1 MSCVWKS
8 PNGDGK
14 NIRCL
19 LLTGQVSDKLFDN
32 VRNFVKNLYFI
43 LIQIC
48 FSQLK
53 YITQHVFFKLKKRFC
68 LRSVDAAW
76 SKVFFLRRVR
86 CGSVPLYT
94 TKPAQAQGSRLPA
107 MRHRSLNNFHKKW
120 DNNKKFSARTGFFT
134 SLRLYTPDCRESS
147 KAD

>member
-1 MSCVWKS
+1 MPPGGSIK
-8 PNGDGK
+8 
-14 NIRCL
+14 IR
-19 LLTGQVSDKLFDN
+19 GRQNVDN

-53 YITQHVFFKLKKRFC
+53 YITQHVFFKLKKQFC

-107 MRHRSLNNFHKKW
+107 MRHRSLNNFHKKR
-120 DNNKKFSARTGFFT
+120 DNNKKSGKQDVSDF
-134 SLRLYTPDCRESS
+134 PDQT
-147 KAD
+147 AV

>member
-1 MSCVWKS
+1 M
-8 PNGDGK
+8 
-14 NIRCL
+14 
-19 LLTGQVSDKLFDN
+19 
-32 VRNFVKNLYFI
+32 KNLYFI

-76 SKVFFLRRVR
+76 SKVFFLSRVR

-120 DNNKKFSARTGFFT
+120 DNNKIYAPQQVYQRSFTFSSRYRNGGRKVAAFAGPIPLIFSTASSGVAGRIRINSSIT
-134 SLRLYTPDCRESS
+134 SLLNIT
-147 KAD
+147 